1 MQKLVI
7 AVAGKEVD
15 ARKTVKDLQSL
26 ADPKDILVAYYHDIS
41 KDKIDDFNIVVVQMT
56 TEKETQCT
64 TYRFGTI
71 LMTETSKPKDV
82 FSQCI
87 QQYIFNLEA
96 IQTRMKNMLSHFDG
110 GFGRI

>member
-1 MQKLVI
+1 MHQLVI

-15 ARKTVKDLQSL
+15 AKKVVKDLQSV
-26 ADPKDILVAYYHDIS
+26 ANPKDVLVAYYHDIS

-56 TEKETQCT
+56 TEEQLQYTS
-64 TYRFGTI
+64 YGFGTI
-71 LMTETSKPKDV
+71 LMTETSKLKDV

-87 QQYIFNLEA
+87 QQYIFKLEA
-96 IQTRMKNMLSHFDG
+96 IQTRMKNMLSHLDG